1 MVLYVTPMIAAIL
14 AAIFL
19 VLSFRV
25 INQRGTSNVSLGDG
39 GDEVLIKRLRVH
51 GNFAEYAPFALLLLL
66 IAELQGAQVWA
77 LYVSGVSL
85 IIGRLCHAIG
95 TGRISQITY
104 LRVLGMLLTFV
115 SIIGTTLMILKIS
128 LFG

>member
-25 INQRGTSNVSLGDG
+25 INQRETSKVSLGDG
-39 GDEVLIKRLRVH
+39 GDEVLLKRLRVH
-51 GNFAEYAPFALLLLL
+51 GNFAEYAPLALLLLL
-66 IAELQGAQVWA
+66 IAELQGAQPWA
-77 LYVSGVSL
+77 LYVSGASL

-95 TGRISQITY
+95 TGRIPQITN